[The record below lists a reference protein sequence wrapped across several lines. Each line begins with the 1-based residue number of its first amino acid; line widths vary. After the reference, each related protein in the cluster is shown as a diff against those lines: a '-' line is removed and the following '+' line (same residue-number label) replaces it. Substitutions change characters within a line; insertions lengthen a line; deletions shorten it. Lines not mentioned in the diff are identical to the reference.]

1 MEGEGSY
8 GVHGH
13 KIWGG
18 GGRRGRD
25 VESGGDS
32 EVGGNGMRS
41 NGAGL
46 KPKRK
51 AADGDRGARGEK
63 AERKKK
69 QAKHSA

>member
-1 MEGEGSY
+1 MWCGGRK
-8 GVHGH
+8 GG
-13 KIWGG
+13 GG
-18 GGRRGRD
+18 GGR
-25 VESGGDS
+25 
-32 EVGGNGMRS
+32 EVGDNGMRGNS
-41 NGAGL
+41 AGL